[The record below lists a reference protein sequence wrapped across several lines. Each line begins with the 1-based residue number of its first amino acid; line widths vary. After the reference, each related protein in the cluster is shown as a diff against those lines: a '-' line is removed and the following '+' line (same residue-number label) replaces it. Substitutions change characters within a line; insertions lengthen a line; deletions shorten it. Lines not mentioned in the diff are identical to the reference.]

1 MGDFRRLLTYILP
14 YKKLVMSS
22 VFCHVMM
29 ALFTVISIP
38 LIIPFFQVLFSR
50 TPTQTLMPDS
60 KWDMIGWLEYYF
72 VGILETHGTDK
83 AILMV
88 CGAIVVTFLLKN
100 LFRYLAMYFM
110 VPVRSNVVMD
120 LRSKLYNHYLHQDY
134 LDNQHKRGDLITRIT
149 SDVQEV
155 EWSIL
160 RFIET
165 IFKSP
170 VVIIG
175 SIFLMISINAQLTI
189 FVFVLML
196 FTGVVIGTL
205 SKTLKKQSLE
215 LQEQLSGMTSTVDE
229 SIEGSLIIDIF
240 QVRSFWKKRFEK
252 LNNAY
257 GYLLNKV
264 SWRQDLSSPLSEFLG
279 VSVVVVLLWYG
290 SKLVLA
296 GELLPETFFA
306 FIFAFYN
313 VIEPSK
319 SFSSAFYNVKKG
331 AAALERIDN
340 VLIEDDSMTEN
351 NFVGKQLTFNKKI
364 KFKNVSFSY
373 DKEDVL
379 SELNLTIN
387 AGERI
392 AIVGPS
398 GAGKST
404 ITKLLLN
411 KISAQSGQVLI
422 DDIDINEISK
432 KSWYKQIGMVTQK
445 AFLYHDTVRN
455 NVTLGREGISD
466 ERIWT
471 ALEQSHSAQFVRQM
485 RDGLDTIIGDRGEQV
500 SGGEQQRLTI
510 ARALLQDPSILIF
523 DEPTSALDAESE
535 EVVSQ
540 AIGAAFQNRT
550 VIVIAHRISTIK
562 QMDRILVLKDGQIM
576 ESGRHEELIKNK
588 GIYADY
594 VALQSLS

>member
-1 MGDFRRLLTYILP
+1 
-14 YKKLVMSS
+14 MSS

>member
-1 MGDFRRLLTYILP
+1 
-14 YKKLVMSS
+14 
-22 VFCHVMM
+22 MM

-50 TPTQTLMPDS
+50 TPTQAIMPDS
-60 KWDMIGWLEYYF
+60 KWDLIGWLLYYF
-72 VGILETHGTDK
+72 VGILDTYGTDK

-88 CGAIVVTFLLKN
+88 CGAIVVTFLFKN

-134 LDNQHKRGDLITRIT
+134 LGNQHKRGDLITRIT

-229 SIEGSLIIDIF
+229 SIEGALIIDIF
-240 QVRSFWKKRFEK
+240 QVRPFWKNRFEK

-331 AAALERIDN
+331 AAALERIDD
-340 VLIEDDSMTEN
+340 VLVDDGMLIEGNDA
-351 NFVGKQLTFNKKI
+351 GRQLTFNQKI
-364 KFKNVSFSY
+364 EFKNVSFSY

-432 KSWYKQIGMVTQK
+432 KSWYQQIGMVTQK

-455 NVTLGREGISD
+455 NVTLGREGMSD

-485 RDGLDTIIGDRGEQV
+485 RDGLDTFIGDRGEQV

-535 EVVSQ
+535 EIVSQ

-576 ESGRHEELIKNK
+576 ESGGHEELIQNK

>member
-1 MGDFRRLLTYILP
+1 
-14 YKKLVMSS
+14 MSS

-60 KWDMIGWLEYYF
+60 KWDLIGWLEYYF
-72 VGILETHGTDK
+72 VGILETHGTDR

-229 SIEGSLIIDIF
+229 SIEGALIIDIF
-240 QVRSFWKKRFEK
+240 QVRPFWKKRFEK

-340 VLIEDDSMTEN
+340 VLIENGMLIEGNDA
-351 NFVGKQLTFNKKI
+351 GRQLTFNKKI
-364 KFKNVSFSY
+364 EFKKVSFSY

-445 AFLYHDTVRN
+445 AFFYHDTVRN

-540 AIGAAFQNRT
+540 AIGAAFRNRT

-576 ESGRHEELIKNK
+576 ESGRHEELIENK